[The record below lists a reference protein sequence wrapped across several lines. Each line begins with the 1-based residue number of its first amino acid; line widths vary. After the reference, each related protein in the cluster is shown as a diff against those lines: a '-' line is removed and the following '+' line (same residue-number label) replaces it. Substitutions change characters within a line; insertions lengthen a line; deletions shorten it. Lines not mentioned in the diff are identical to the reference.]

1 MRSELW
7 VAKSS
12 AGVINLF
19 DPLGPLNIRPSFLD
33 NQLFAEMNV
42 FEDREQHLNA
52 ALKKEYS

>member
-1 MRSELW
+1 M
-7 VAKSS
+7 AKSS
-12 AGVINLF
+12 TRVINLF
-19 DPLGPLNIRPSFLD
+19 GPLGPLNIGPSFLD

>member
-1 MRSELW
+1 M
-7 VAKSS
+7 AKSS